1 MKKSTFVLDLDDLQ
15 DLQDIKDAEVGK
27 LLKAILIYAETGQ
40 VLKLPP
46 RAGVIF
52 GFIRRR
58 LDRDRKKYED
68 VCQKRAEAGKLGA
81 EKTNRL
87 RAANAALRTANSP
100 ERDPEPEPD
109 REPDPDPDREPEP
122 EREPVGQGPGKPPAE
137 KTENVCLGSYGWI
150 RLSREEYQALCQ
162 EMTRED
168 LQWCIDYVDELAQST
183 GNKNRWKDWALV
195 LRRCHREGWGLRNRQ
210 EKVPMGATGQLG
222 QAELDAIRRTLRE

>member
-1 MKKSTFVLDLDDLQ
+1 MKKSTFVLDLEDLEDVADMKATEAGRLFQ
-15 DLQDIKDAEVGK
+15 
-27 LLKAILIYAETGQ
+27 AILVYVAGGE
-40 VLKLPP
+40 VPKLPA
-46 RAGVIF
+46 RASVIF

-58 LDRDRKKYED
+58 LDKDQIKYEA
-68 VCQKRAEAGKLGA
+68 VCRKRSEAGKLGA
-81 EKTNRL
+81 QKSLEQRK
-87 RAANAALRTANSP
+87 ANATKGEANQADHDSEH
-100 ERDPEPEPD
+100 ERDLEHE
-109 REPDPDPDREPEP
+109 REHDLEPEP
-122 EREPVGQGPGKPPAE
+122 EREPVGPGPGKPPAE
-137 KTENVCLGSYGWI
+137 KTENVCLGNYGWI
-150 RLSREEYQALCQ
+150 RLSQQEYQTLCQ

>member
-87 RAANAALRTANSP
+87 RAANATKGEANQADHDSEH
-100 ERDPEPEPD
+100 ERDLEHE
-109 REPDPDPDREPEP
+109 REHDLEPEP
-122 EREPVGQGPGKPPAE
+122 EREPVGPGPGKPPAE
-137 KTENVCLGSYGWI
+137 KTENVCLGNYGWI
-150 RLSREEYQALCQ
+150 RLSRQEYQALCQ

>member
-100 ERDPEPEPD
+100 ER
-109 REPDPDPDREPEP
+109 
-122 EREPVGQGPGKPPAE
+122 EPVGPGPGKPPAE
-137 KTENVCLGSYGWI
+137 KTENVCLGNYGWI
-150 RLSREEYQALCQ
+150 RLSRQEYQALCQ